1 VAAERNA
8 FLTLFPGDTDALLK
22 ELPHR
27 IQAGCIHFALL
38 SWTFEFEDDSL
49 TMGRAYGTEDL
60 TAFEQL
66 TELLGRHEF
75 DYLIE
80 IFEDSGR
87 PLKRYSR

>member
-1 VAAERNA
+1 M
-8 FLTLFPGDTDALLK
+8 
-22 ELPHR
+22 
-27 IQAGCIHFALL
+27 QAGCIHFSLL
-38 SWTFEFEDDSL
+38 GWTFEFEDDSL

-60 TAFEQL
+60 AAFEEL
-66 TELLGRHEF
+66 TTLLGQHEF

>member
-1 VAAERNA
+1 MATARNA
-8 FLTLFPGDTDALLK
+8 FLSLFPGDTDALLTQ
-22 ELPHR
+22 LPHR
-27 IQAGCIHFALL
+27 IQAGCIHFSLL
-38 SWTFEFEDDSL
+38 SWTFEFEDESL

-60 TAFEQL
+60 MAFEQL
-66 TELLGRHEF
+66 TALLEQHEF